1 MTRTLDGQRALVD
14 KLAATLQA
22 RMLSGEL
29 ISGTRLRQAALAEEF
44 GVSRTPIREALRKL
58 QASGLVELRPHRG
71 ALVRA
76 PSPRE
81 IRDAYEVRAELEGL
95 AAELAAQRIHQE
107 QLDVLHGVQAQ
118 FREAL
123 ARTIELRSSDGAE
136 FDSAE
141 ETERWVRANDGF
153 HQAVQAAAAND
164 VLVAM
169 LLHLHR
175 SYPRDL
181 TRTVLSESVT
191 LLAENVREHEAIL
204 DAIERRDAREARALM
219 AKHVRHAGALVT
231 LRLEQRD

>member
-1 MTRTLDGQRALVD
+1 VTQALEERRALVD

-29 ISGTRLRQAALAEEF
+29 VSGTRLRQEALAEEF

-58 QASGLVELRPHRG
+58 QASGLVEVRPHRG

-76 PSPRE
+76 PSTRE

-95 AAELAAQRIHQE
+95 AAELAAGRIHQL
-107 QLDVLHGVQAQ
+107 QLDLLHDAQVQ

-123 ARTIELRSSDGAE
+123 ERTIALRAGVQD
-136 FDSAE
+136 FDPAE
-141 ETERWVRANDGF
+141 ETERWGRANDNF

-164 VLVAM
+164 VLVGM

-175 SYPRDL
+175 SFPRDL
-181 TRTVLSESVT
+181 SRTVLAESAT
-191 LLAENVREHEAIL
+191 LLEENVREHEAIL
-204 DAIERRDAREARALM
+204 DAIERRDPPRARALM
-219 AKHVRHAGALVT
+219 IDHVRHAGALVT
-231 LRLEQRD
+231 LRLEQLG